1 MSVLS
6 IDSSNKFELQTQTL
20 VGRSVAVLGI
30 TGSGKTN
37 TAAVLIEELLSSG
50 LPLTI
55 VDIEGEYWGLKE
67 KFEILV
73 AGRSEHAE
81 LAIGP
86 ENAGKLADISVKR
99 GISVILDL
107 SDFTQSEA
115 YEFLVEYFQ
124 GLWDASS
131 STKQPYQV
139 ILEEAHEFIPQSTG
153 TPLKQML
160 TRIALRGRKRGL
172 GIILMSQRSAKVE
185 KDVLT
190 QTSLLFLHKV
200 MHPTDLRVYK
210 DLIPLPATQV
220 EDMVRRLNPGEAV
233 VVYNHQVSVVQL
245 RLRTTFHVGST
256 PTLSRTIQPKL
267 RKLDTAMLKELRALT
282 TVADKATRTNNEQ
295 AKLAQ
300 KVKELEEIVASK
312 DAEIQRLQSQVDLL
326 GKLSVS
332 IEGLSNAP
340 LQDADKLKVAQAI
353 VGQVVTNEKNSEAKP
368 KSPNLS
374 VSHADTSVMHHI
386 MQKAGDLT
394 SAEQRKLNSLLH
406 RVQKLS
412 KLERSILRLLS
423 EHNGTTMNV
432 PTIATWLSLKENTI
446 RSRPPHNLLKMK
458 LVARTRDRNGYK
470 YTSTIYLYLQIE
482 FPNVDPDFILKQLLG

>member
-81 LAIGP
+81 LAISP

-107 SDFTQSEA
+107 SDFTQNEA

-124 GLWDASS
+124 ALWDASS
-131 STKQPYQV
+131 STKQPYQIV
-139 ILEEAHEFIPQSTG
+139 LEEAHEFVPQSTG

-200 MHPTDLRVYK
+200 VHPTDLKVYK
-210 DLIPLPATQV
+210 DLIPLPPAQV
-220 EDMVRRLNPGEAV
+220 EDMVRKLNPGEAV
-233 VVYNHQVSVVQL
+233 VVYNHQVNVVQL
-245 RLRTTFHVGST
+245 RLRTTFHAGST
-256 PTLSRTIQPKL
+256 PTLSRSTQPKL
-267 RKLDTAMLKELRALT
+267 RKLDASMLKELRALT
-282 TVADKATRTNNEQ
+282 TVTEKTTRIGDEK

-300 KVKELEEIVASK
+300 RVKELEETVALK
-312 DAEIQRLQSQVDLL
+312 DAEIQRLQNQVDLL

-332 IEGLSNAP
+332 LEGLSNMSRF
-340 LQDADKLKVAQAI
+340 QDTDTLKVAQAL
-353 VGQVVTNEKNSEAKP
+353 VGQVVTNEKNSEVRP
-368 KSPNLS
+368 KSPILPIL
-374 VSHADTSVMHHI
+374 HADAPVAYYAN
-386 MQKAGDLT
+386 QKVVDLT
-394 SAEQRKLNSLLH
+394 PAEQRKLDSIVQRL
-406 RVQKLS
+406 QKLP
-412 KLERSILRLLS
+412 KLQRSILRLLF
-423 EHNGTTMNV
+423 EHEGTVMTV
-432 PTIATWLSLKENTI
+432 STIATWLSLKESTV
-446 RSRPPHNLLKMK
+446 RSHPPLDLIKMK
-458 LVARTRDRNGYK
+458 LVVRTRGSKGYK
-470 YTSTIYLYLQIE
+470 YVSSVYSYFRSELPYVE
-482 FPNVDPDFILKQLLG
+482 PDILFKKLL

>member
-107 SDFTQSEA
+107 SDFTQKEA
-115 YEFLVEYFQ
+115 YDFLVEYFQ
-124 GLWDASS
+124 GLWEASS
-131 STKQPYQV
+131 STKQPYQI

-210 DLIPLPATQV
+210 DLIPLPSTQV
-220 EDMVRRLNPGEAV
+220 EDMVRKLRPGEAV
-233 VVYNHQVSVVQL
+233 VVYNHQVNVVQL
-245 RLRTTFHVGST
+245 RLRTTFHAGST
-256 PTLSRTIQPKL
+256 PTLRHTVQPKL
-267 RKLDTAMLKELRALT
+267 RKLDASMLKELRALT
-282 TVADKATRTNNEQ
+282 KVTEETNRSGNEQ
-295 AKLAQ
+295 EKLAQ
-300 KVKELEEIVASK
+300 RVKELEDTVALK

-326 GKLSVS
+326 SKLSVS
-332 IEGLSNAP
+332 IEGLSQTSYFPHNQTLRGDRVMAE
-340 LQDADKLKVAQAI
+340 QAI
-353 VGQVVTNEKNSEAKP
+353 TNSLSDTIINMNDKEPLALTDAS
-368 KSPNLS
+368 KS
-374 VSHADTSVMHHI
+374 DQT
-386 MQKAGDLT
+386 LT
-394 SAEQRKLNSLLH
+394 VAEQRKLESLF
-406 RVQKLS
+406 RRIQKLS

-423 EHNGTTMNV
+423 EHHGTTM
-432 PTIATWLSLKENTI
+432 TIATLATWLSLKESTI
-446 RSRPPHNLLKMK
+446 RSRPPHNLLRMK
-458 LVARTRDRNGYK
+458 LITRTRDKNGYK
-470 YTSTIYLYLQIE
+470 YTSSIYSYLQAE
-482 FPNVDPDFILKQLLG
+482 FPKTNSDFLLKQILG